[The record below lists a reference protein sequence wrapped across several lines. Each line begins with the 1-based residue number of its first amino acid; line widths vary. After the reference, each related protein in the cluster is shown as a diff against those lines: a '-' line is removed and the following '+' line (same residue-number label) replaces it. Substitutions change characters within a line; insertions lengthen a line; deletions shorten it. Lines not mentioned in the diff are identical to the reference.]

1 MTSPRIIH
9 ALFPEQLL
17 QPDGH
22 FRSDMGL
29 LVEDD
34 RIAMVGTR
42 SDLEEEVSRR
52 RDAGSYVTSRTLNGK
67 ALLPGLVN
75 THSHAFQRGI
85 RGCTEFPDKGRDTE
99 EREDFW
105 SWRGVMY
112 QAADRL
118 TPEDVESLALAVY
131 VEMVKAGITHVG
143 EFHYLHH
150 QPDGTPYDDP
160 DELAWRTLR
169 ASRGAGIRLTMLR
182 TYYQRAGVGRPA
194 PVGAQ
199 RRFCDKDLDHYL
211 ASLERIADLG
221 IPVGIVPHSVRAVGK
236 EDLQRLVEFQ
246 AAKGWPMHLHIAEQ
260 TKEIEECL
268 QEYGCRPVE
277 LLQTLG
283 GLNET
288 TTLVHAIHLSPE
300 EIQAIGTSRCHIA
313 SCPTTERNLGDGIV
327 AADQL
332 LKAGARFTFG
342 TDSQCQISPFEDA
355 RQLEYHL
362 RLAQQARS
370 ILFGDRDEAGCSLL
384 KMLTVNG
391 WSSLGQSGGTLEAGQ
406 PSDLIAIDLNH
417 LSLAG
422 SSSESLLTDILFSA
436 PPGVVSDVWI
446 KGVEVLCE
454 GYHRAEIQA
463 TQDLRRVMNKLRQA

>member
-1 MTSPRIIH
+1 MTSPRIVH

-17 QPDGH
+17 ASDGQ

-29 LVEDD
+29 LIEDD
-34 RIAMVGTR
+34 RIAMVAER
-42 SDLEEEVSRR
+42 SDLEEEVARR
-52 RDAGSYVTSRTLNGK
+52 RAAGAYVTSRTLNGK

-85 RGCTEFPDKGRDTE
+85 RGCTEYPDSRREGRE
-99 EREDFW
+99 KEDFW

-112 QAADRL
+112 RAADRL

-160 DELAWRTLR
+160 DELAWRILR

-182 TYYQRAGVGRPA
+182 TFYQRAGVGRPT
-194 PVGAQ
+194 PEGAQ
-199 RRFCDKDLDHYL
+199 RRFCDPDLDHYFG
-211 ASLERIADLG
+211 SLERLSERG
-221 IPVGIVPHSVRAVGK
+221 IPVGITPHSVRAVSEK
-236 EDLQRLVEFQ
+236 DFQRLVEFQ
-246 AAKGWPMHLHIAEQ
+246 ADKGWPMHLHIAEQ
-260 TKEIEECL
+260 TKETDECL

-277 LLQTLG
+277 FLERLG
-283 GLNET
+283 GLKDT
-288 TTLVHAIHLSPE
+288 TTLVHAIHLTPQ
-300 EIQAIGTSRCHIA
+300 EIRAIGAARCHIA

-327 AADQL
+327 NADQL
-332 LKAGARFTFG
+332 LQAGARFTFG
-342 TDSQCQISPFEDA
+342 TDSQCQITPFEDA

-362 RLAQQARS
+362 RLAQQSRS
-370 ILFGDRDEAGCSLL
+370 ILFNDRDEAGRSLL
-384 KMLTVNG
+384 KMLTVNA
-391 WSSLGQSGGTLEAGQ
+391 WSSLGQSGGSLETDQ
-406 PSDLIAIDLNH
+406 PSDFIAIDLNH

-422 SSSESLLTDILFSA
+422 SSPESLLTDLLFSA

-446 KGVEVLCE
+446 RGVEVVCE
-454 GYHRAEIQA
+454 GYHRAQIQA
-463 TQDLRRVMNKLRQA
+463 AQDLRRVMAKLRQH